1 MHDLARRL
9 HDDFLR
15 APELS
20 SLEPPPAA
28 SLLFGE
34 SGILLAAEAIL
45 RDGSP
50 LPALEACVSRN
61 AENPSLELCWGSPGT
76 MIAANELW
84 RTSRRG
90 ALEDLWR
97 ASADR
102 LISEWRE
109 GVWVQDLYGTRQHYV
124 GAGHGFAGNAF
135 ALLSGSTLL
144 GEEEAAVIDRLRAV
158 LINLARVQG
167 ELAQWPALASG
178 EGPRRPVQWC
188 HGSPGMVTSLVRPA
202 TRR

>member
-1 MHDLARRL
+1 MHEFARAL

-15 APELS
+15 APELT

-50 LPALEACVSRN
+50 LPALEACVTRN

-84 RTSRRG
+84 QASREERWR
-90 ALEDLWR
+90 DLWR
-97 ASADR
+97 ASAGR
-102 LISEWRE
+102 LISEWHE
-109 GVWVQDLYGTRQHYV
+109 SVWVQDLYGKRQRYI

-135 ALLSGSTLL
+135 ALLSGSSLL
-144 GEEEAAVIDRLRAV
+144 GEQAAGVIDRIRAV
-158 LINLARVQG
+158 LIDLARVEG

-178 EGPRRPVQWC
+178 DIPRWPWSS
-188 HGSPGMVTSLVRPA
+188 GA
-202 TRR
+202 TDRRGW